1 MGGRRGHLIC
11 TWAGSWERQTP
22 RIPLWVWPV
31 HPPEYYG
38 IAAASGM
45 FLLPGITRS
54 VGVLLGEDNADGLA
68 HDVRDSPASA
78 W

>member
-1 MGGRRGHLIC
+1 VGL
-11 TWAGSWERQTP
+11 AGA
-22 RIPLWVWPV
+22 
-31 HPPEYYG
+31 PPEYYG

-45 FLLPGITRS
+45 FLLPGITWS